1 MEKAKAANPSQPAAR
16 RGLHHPSSPPTTGGG
31 PGPRGAH
38 PPEDDFGSI
47 SSSPAAAAA
56 MITPVAA
63 ALVIACA
70 LSPAITFVVLRN
82 KGYGLITANLG
93 VAAGALGMLIAIAA
107 PSRLLA
113 S

>member
-1 MEKAKAANPSQPAAR
+1 
-16 RGLHHPSSPPTTGGG
+16 
-31 PGPRGAH
+31 
-38 PPEDDFGSI
+38 
-47 SSSPAAAAA
+47 
-56 MITPVAA
+56 MITPAAA

-82 KGYGLITANLG
+82 KGYGLITASLG

-107 PSRLLA
+107 PSRLPA